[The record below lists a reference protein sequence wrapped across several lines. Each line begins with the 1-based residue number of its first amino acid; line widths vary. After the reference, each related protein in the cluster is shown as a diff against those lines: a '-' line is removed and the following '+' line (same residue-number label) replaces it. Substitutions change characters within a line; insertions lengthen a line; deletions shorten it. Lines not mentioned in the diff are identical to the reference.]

1 MTKPQNRPASGFMA
15 TLKRWFGV
23 PVGTTDA
30 DFWAAHVGVQSSS
43 GQMVSEQTM
52 LSLSAVW
59 ACVRL
64 ISEAI
69 STLPLSVYERTPGG
83 KRLAAQHPLHSIIH
97 TRPNVDST
105 ASVHWES
112 TVAAMLM
119 RGNARAE
126 KLMVGGRLVGLKF
139 LAPSCLAITRAPD
152 GRKTYRYTENGRQR
166 EIPASRIFNIPGF
179 SLNGVDGVSVITH
192 GANVFGAA
200 MAADGAANK
209 TFEHGLMPAVYF
221 KMERVLTKEQREE
234 FRENL
239 KAITGAFNAGKSPL
253 LEGGM
258 SAGTIGINPS
268 DAQLLESRSFGVE
281 EICRWFRVPP
291 FMIGHS
297 EKSTSWG
304 SGIEQQVIGFLT
316 FTLVPWLR
324 RIEQAINKD
333 LLSPADQPRY
343 YAEFNVEGLLRA
355 DSTGRAAFYS
365 QMTQNGIYTRDDCR
379 ERENLERRGGNAD
392 VLTVQSNLVP
402 LDQLGKAAPAAEQ
415 VRAALTAWLST
426 EEK

>member
-1 MTKPQNRPASGFMA
+1 MA

-23 PVGTTDA
+23 PVGTTDE
-30 DFWAAHVGVQSSS
+30 DFWAAQGGVQSSS
-43 GQMVSEQTM
+43 GQVVSEQTM

-83 KRLAAQHPLHSIIH
+83 KRMASQHPLHSIIH
-97 TRPNVDST
+97 TRPNADST

-126 KLMVGGRLVGLKF
+126 KLMIGGRLVGIKF
-139 LAPSCLAITRAPD
+139 LAPSCLTVTRAPD
-152 GRKTYRYTENGRQR
+152 GRKVYRYTENGRQR
-166 EIPASRIFNIPGF
+166 EIPAARIFNIPGF
-179 SLNGVDGVSVITH
+179 SLNGIDGVSVISH

-200 MAADGAANK
+200 MAADGAASK
-209 TFEHGLMPAVYF
+209 TFEHGLLPAVYF
-221 KMERVLTKEQREE
+221 KMDRVLTKDQRTE
-234 FRENL
+234 FRANL
-239 KAITGAFNAGKSPL
+239 KEITGALNAGKSPL

-268 DAQLLESRSFGVE
+268 DAQLLESRGFSVE

-291 FMIGHS
+291 FMIGHA

-333 LLSPADQPRY
+333 LLSPADQTRY
-343 YAEFNVEGLLRA
+343 YAEFSVEGLLRA
-355 DSTGRAAFYS
+355 DSAGRASFYS